1 MSQLSYDQ
9 FRNSLNGKFVV
20 QLASGQAH
28 ELALTT
34 VSECKLSSPAR
45 ASETVEMETFSL
57 AFRGSAERPLAQ
69 GMYRFEHE
77 RLGTFDLFIVPIAAD
92 RETYTYEAVFNR
104 RIEPGGSA
112 PPSPKP

>member
-9 FRNSLNGKFVV
+9 FRSSLNGRFQVR
-20 QLASGQAH
+20 LAAAQAH
-28 ELALTT
+28 ELELTT
-34 VSECKLSSPAR
+34 VSERRLSSQAR

-104 RIEPGGSA
+104 RIEPEGPRSA
-112 PPSPKP
+112 QEL